1 MVDAQG
7 QPTGCVVQVPNI
19 ESAFSR
25 AVCDNLAGRFEPAL
39 DEAGNPVAGMYR
51 TSVIYSMR

>member
-1 MVDAQG
+1 
-7 QPTGCVVQVPNI
+7 VVQVPQI

-25 AVCDNLAGRFEPAL
+25 AVCENLAGRFDPAL
-39 DEAGNPVAGMYR
+39 DEAGNPVAGLCR